1 MTLVLGNRAQ
11 SAIRRLLMVEPEPGS
26 LLPDEALLA
35 LGQLVGCDV
44 CGIDESDSTGLRL
57 RYRVFPSI
65 DMGDPQVCDGP
76 LHTGLWHDAEQSHE
90 DREAADWGL
99 SDFLRLG
106 LDTGAGTVVQLNFDS
121 YRRCYTA
128 RDVAVVIMVEP
139 VIRRL
144 VRGCLGRVPT
154 DSLSASER
162 RVLTLVAQG
171 ATNREVSEELCVTV
185 DTVRKHLQHAYRK
198 LGVTNRTAAA
208 LKLRTLP

>member
-1 MTLVLGNRAQ
+1 MTLVLENRAQ
-11 SAIRRLLMVEPEPGS
+11 SAIRRLLMLEPEPGS

-44 CGIDESDSTGLRL
+44 VGVGESDNTGLRL

-65 DMGDPQVCDGP
+65 DLGDPQVCDGP
-76 LHTGLWHDAEQSHE
+76 LHTGLWHDAEQRAD
-90 DREAADWGL
+90 DREADGWGVR
-99 SDFLRLG
+99 DFVRLG
-106 LDTGAGTVVQLNFDS
+106 YDSGAGTVVQVGFDRDAR
-121 YRRCYTA
+121 YFTA
-128 RDVAVVIMVEP
+128 CEVAVVSMVEP

-144 VRGCLGRVPT
+144 IRGGLGRAPT
-154 DSLSASER
+154 GSLSASER

-171 ATNREVSEELCVTV
+171 ATNREVAEELYVTV

-208 LKLRTLP
+208 LRMRGMS